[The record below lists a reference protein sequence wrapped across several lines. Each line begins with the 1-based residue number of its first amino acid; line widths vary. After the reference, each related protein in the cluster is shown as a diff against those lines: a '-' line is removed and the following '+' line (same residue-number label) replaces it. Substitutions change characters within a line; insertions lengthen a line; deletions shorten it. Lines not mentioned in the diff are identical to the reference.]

1 MMRALAV
8 TTSREMG
15 VTLAVLVGH
24 VALIFG
30 YIAWTNTVVESTR
43 HVMYPVA
50 WVTLSVFLVS
60 FFSRYGPNPS
70 QSRVAVGIGLGYL
83 LLLAVVGS
91 PVGLGDGT
99 ISSSVVWATPGW
111 GPIFLYGAGPIQ
123 GALMPFE
130 LIGYAALSYG
140 VACAVAASSRG
151 VLAGVVGVFTCIG
164 CVLPIVAA
172 LAGLF
177 GGTAAA
183 LQPANINYGL
193 ATGIFTATVLLFL
206 VAVPTTGP
214 AIRR

>member
-8 TTSREMG
+8 TTSREMI
-15 VTLAVLVGH
+15 VAVAVLVGH

-43 HVMYPVA
+43 HVLYPVA
-50 WVTLSVFLVS
+50 WITLSVFLVS
-60 FFSRYGPNPS
+60 FFYRYGPNPR
-70 QSRVAVGIGLGYL
+70 QSRIAVGVGSGYL
-83 LLLAVVGS
+83 LLLAIVGS

-99 ISSSVVWATPGW
+99 LSSSVVWATPGW
-111 GPIFLYGAGPIQ
+111 GPILLYSAGPIQ
-123 GALMPFE
+123 GAVMPFE

-151 VLAGVVGVFTCIG
+151 LLAGVFGVFTCIG
-164 CVLPIVAA
+164 CVLPVFAA
-172 LAGLF
+172 VAGLF

-183 LQPANINYGL
+183 FQPGSTGYAL
-193 ATGIFTATVLLFL
+193 ATGVFTATVLLFL

-214 AIRR
+214 EIKE